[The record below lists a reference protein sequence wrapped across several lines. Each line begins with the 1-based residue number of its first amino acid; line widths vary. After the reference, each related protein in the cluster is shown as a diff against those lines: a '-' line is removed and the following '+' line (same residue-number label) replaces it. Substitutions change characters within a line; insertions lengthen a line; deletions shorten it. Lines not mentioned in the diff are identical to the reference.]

1 MKLGMRS
8 DERHASIKVALPA
21 NRCERVRDVIDALVI
36 LEDVYNHLYASWF
49 PDHQT
54 CGERAHDKSQ
64 QLGRRGEFS
73 NAPVAVPEEDRLCL
87 AQIEIDPPAFVEIVG
102 ATEILQVIYNY
113 LAKRRAPENS
123 AEVLDALER
132 LDNFGGIGLHEENE
146 TREKR
151 QSPE

>member
-1 MKLGMRS
+1 
-8 DERHASIKVALPA
+8 
-21 NRCERVRDVIDALVI
+21 VIDALSI
-36 LEDVYNHLYASWF
+36 LEDVYNHLYISWL
-49 PDHQT
+49 PDRQT
-54 CGERAHDKSQ
+54 SGERAQSQ
-64 QLGRRGEFS
+64 QLGRRGEVS
-73 NAPVAVPEEDRLCL
+73 NAPGAVPDEDRLCL

-113 LAKRRAPENS
+113 LAKRRAPENR

-146 TREKR
+146 TREER

>member
-113 LAKRRAPENS
+113 WQRDELQKIVRKFS
-123 AEVLDALER
+123 MLER

-146 TREKR
+146 TREER